1 MGSLK
6 HLCHPRIACFLAR
19 YRSPW
24 FVLLR
29 VALHIL
35 NMLWGTKS
43 CLSPLGNDY
52 HFVLKGAQAQAG
64 RPWPP
69 SETAF
74 PVSVHIS
81 KPLQDCLGLSWRP
94 MSSVTSR
101 LRSPGSGLMVNMLRS
116 LFWTVSLLPDLLTCS
131 SARCPSNWSGTWG
144 FSLPALPHSPLELS
158 SKHKEGSPLGTPP
171 MSCAHPGFG
180 WKGQNV
186 E

>member
-101 LRSPGSGLMVNMLRS
+101 LRSPGSGPGSSWSACWGPFSELSPCFLICWHVHQQDVPLTGVEPGAS
-116 LFWTVSLLPDLLTCS
+116 ASLLCRTVP
-131 SARCPSNWSGTWG
+131 WSWAVNTQK
-144 FSLPALPHSPLELS
+144 A
-158 SKHKEGSPLGTPP
+158 
-171 MSCAHPGFG
+171 AH
-180 WKGQNV
+180 
-186 E
+186 